1 MIPSTTY
8 MMRVQA
14 VPDTIRNLHDAVNR
28 VPDDVR
34 SVHDTVR
41 AVPDA
46 VRVVHSR
53 FHHVPDFART
63 VQDWVRSVNSADNG
77 GNEILIQRSFHS
89 ALAAWRKAQVG
100 LIGDMGTP
108 AGFCTTRSM
117 IPMMQAQ
124 QVNNN
129 NGLQNKGC
137 IGKHP
142 VERPHK
148 VCLEYKCKSDL

>member
-1 MIPSTTY
+1 M
-8 MMRVQA
+8 
-14 VPDTIRNLHDAVNR
+14 
-28 VPDDVR
+28 
-34 SVHDTVR
+34 
-41 AVPDA
+41 VPDA
-46 VRVVHSR
+46 VRVVHGR
-53 FHHVPDFART
+53 FQQVPDFGRM

-77 GNEILIQRSFHS
+77 GNEILIQRSFHA

-100 LIGDMGTP
+100 LAGGMGTS
-108 AGFCTTRSM
+108 ARFHTTRSM
-117 IPMMQAQ
+117 ISMVQAQ

-148 VCLEYKCKSDL
+148 VCLEYKCKIDL